1 MPTPNQL
8 HVTRDDITITE
19 QDLVEIPKG
28 TVTEDG
34 IRKHQCWYFIYG
46 SLVKRSWLSLYN
58 LMEDAATAEISRT
71 QVWQWLHNE
80 VVIEGRTFNMT
91 LYKDILMM
99 K

>member
-1 MPTPNQL
+1 VKNGHDGTWVAHPALVAVAMAEFNEHMPTPNQL

-46 SLVKRSWLSLYN
+46 SLVKRSWRCGSL
-58 LMEDAATAEISRT
+58 
-71 QVWQWLHNE
+71 
-80 VVIEGRTFNMT
+80 
-91 LYKDILMM
+91 
-99 K
+99 